1 MLNKHISLFFVVPSA
16 SCDYYVPT
24 NIKMQ
29 AAVSNT
35 EVSNTEHSAAPCEA
49 VTASQTT
56 AHTATT
62 PDAPNDD
69 LKMFQYIVRRDSVYG
84 IVPIQSLQSIELV
97 PKHNGIGDRAGRKA
111 KGKIAY
117 RLVYSNR
124 TQSKKLYNK
133 SVLPAGFSV
142 DNVRANG
149 KCFLKRKPDGDV
161 RIRARALKAFFKTHP
176 HLVDD
181 SKRKI
186 VGLCLYYP
194 L

>member
-1 MLNKHISLFFVVPSA
+1 ML
-16 SCDYYVPT
+16 
-24 NIKMQ
+24 
-29 AAVSNT
+29 AATTVF
-35 EVSNTEHSAAPCEA
+35 NTEHSAP
-49 VTASQTT
+49 TT
-56 AHTATT
+56 HTATS
-62 PDAPNDD
+62 DAPNDD
-69 LKMFQYIVRRDSVYG
+69 LKMFQRIVRRDSVYG
-84 IVPIQSLQSIELV
+84 VVPIQSLQNIELV

-142 DNVRANG
+142 HNVRAND
-149 KCFLKRKPDGDV
+149 KCFLKKRKSDGDV
-161 RIRARALKAFFKTHP
+161 RIRARALKAFFNTHS

-186 VGLCLYYP
+186 VGLCLCYP